1 MKENL
6 AITSSPVLPTW
17 AKLSL
22 LLLPKKMTFLDHPR
36 KVSKMKLISKT
47 HLTAARKTGTV
58 QTAGA
63 RGPLALLTFDNKT
76 RPMVVLCQHYCQRHF
91 AQNSYVQT
99 AIISGRDPEPA
110 LLQPEPTL
118 R

>member
-6 AITSSPVLPTW
+6 AITSSPVLPKW
-17 AKLSL
+17 AKLPL
-22 LLLPKKMTFLDHPR
+22 LRLPKKATFLDHPR

-110 LLQPEPTL
+110 LRQPEPTL

>member
-1 MKENL
+1 MGKV
-6 AITSSPVLPTW
+6 APAASS
-17 AKLSL
+17 
-22 LLLPKKMTFLDHPR
+22 KKATFLDHPR

>member
-6 AITSSPVLPTW
+6 AITSSPVLPKW
-17 AKLSL
+17 AKLPL
-22 LLLPKKMTFLDHPR
+22 LRLPKKMTFLDHPR